1 MPDVSAPDYTIAR
14 AVIERGIGLIYLI
27 AFVVALNQFPALLGE
42 HGLMPAPRFL
52 RRVSFREFPSLF
64 HLRYSDGLL
73 RLVAWTGIVLSGVLV
88 AGFPQRGPLW
98 LPMLGWLGLW
108 VLYLSIVNIG
118 QVFYSFGWES
128 ILLEAGFFA
137 IFLGNAQTAPAFPV
151 LLLFR
156 WLAFRVELGAG
167 LIKLRGDPCWRDLT
181 CMDYHHETQPI
192 PNPLSRYVHLLPK
205 VFHRAEVVG
214 NYVAQLGAPFLL
226 FLPQPIA
233 GIGALLMIATQAY
246 LVLSGNYAWLNVLTM
261 VIAAAAVP
269 DAFFRVV
276 LPSSSAPAT
285 LLAPP
290 AWYVVIVLLVTAVV
304 AVLSYWPVANLFAR
318 RQLMNYAFNR
328 LHLVGTYGA
337 FGSITRERYEIVL
350 EGTSATTVSPQAEW
364 REYQLKA
371 QPGDPWRR
379 PRQVAPYHL
388 RLDWLMWFAALSPS
402 YAEPW
407 FRELVGRM
415 LAGDRQ
421 VLRLLGR
428 NPFPDA
434 PPAWIRARY
443 YHYRFATRAEHRAT
457 GAWWVRELAG
467 DFLAPVTL
475 AKRTP

>member
-1 MPDVSAPDYTIAR
+1 MEWFSAPDYQLTRFAL
-14 AVIERGIGLIYLI
+14 ERGIGLIYLI

-73 RLVAWTGIVLSGVLV
+73 RLVAWTGIVLSAVLV
-88 AGFPQRGPLW
+88 AGLPQRGPVW
-98 LPMLGWLGLW
+98 VPMLVWLGLW

-192 PNPLSRYVHLLPK
+192 PNPLSRYVHLLPQ

-276 LPSSSAPAT
+276 LPSSAPAT

-290 AWYVVIVLLVTAVV
+290 AWYVVLVLLVTAVV
-304 AVLSYWPVANLFAR
+304 AVLSYWPVANLLAR

-337 FGSITRERYEIVL
+337 FGSITRERYEIVM
-350 EGTSATTVSPQAEW
+350 EGTSAATVSPQAEW

-371 QPGDPWRR
+371 KPGDPWRR

-407 FRELVGRM
+407 FRELVGRL

-434 PPAWIRARY
+434 PPVWLRARY

-475 AKRTP
+475 AKRAT

>member
-1 MPDVSAPDYTIAR
+1 MEWFSAPDYQLTRFAL
-14 AVIERGIGLIYLI
+14 ERGIGLIYLI

-73 RLVAWTGIVLSGVLV
+73 RLVAWTGIVLSAVLV
-88 AGFPQRGPLW
+88 AGLPQRGPLW
-98 LPMLGWLGLW
+98 VPTIVWLGLW

-276 LPSSSAPAT
+276 LPWSAPAT

-290 AWYVVIVLLVTAVV
+290 AWYVVLVLLVTAVV

-337 FGSITRERYEIVL
+337 FGSITRERYEIVM
-350 EGTSATTVSPQAEW
+350 EGTSAATVSPQAEW

-371 QPGDPWRR
+371 KPGDPWRR

-407 FRELVGRM
+407 FRELVGRL

-434 PPAWIRARY
+434 PPVWLRARY

-467 DFLAPVTL
+467 DFLTPVTL
-475 AKRTP
+475 AKRAT

>member
-1 MPDVSAPDYTIAR
+1 MDWFSAPDYRLTR
-14 AVIERGIGLIYLI
+14 FVLERGIGLIYLI
-27 AFVVALNQFPALLGE
+27 AFLVALNQFPALLGE

-52 RRVSFREFPSLF
+52 RRVTFREYPSLF
-64 HLRYSDGLL
+64 HLRYSDRLL
-73 RLVAWTGIVLSGVLV
+73 RVVAWAGVVLSAVIV
-88 AGFPQRGPLW
+88 AGLPQSGPLW
-98 LPMLGWLGLW
+98 LPMLVWLALW

-118 QVFYSFGWES
+118 QQFYSFGWES

-137 IFLGNAQTAPAFPV
+137 IFLGNARTSPAFPV

-192 PNPLSRYVHLLPK
+192 PNPLSRYVHLLPR

-226 FLPQPIA
+226 FLPQPVA
-233 GIGALLMIATQAY
+233 GIGALVMLGTQAY

-261 VIAAAAVP
+261 LAAVAAVP
-269 DAFFRVV
+269 DAFFRAV
-276 LPSSSAPAT
+276 LPPFATPT
-285 LLAPP
+285 LLPPP
-290 AWYVVIVLLVTAVV
+290 AWYAGLVLVVTAVV
-304 AVLSYWPVANLFAR
+304 AVLSYWPVANLLAR

-337 FGSITRERYEIVL
+337 FGSITRERYEIVI
-350 EGTSATTVSPQAEW
+350 EGTGDAKPSPESEW
-364 REYQLKA
+364 RAYEFKA
-371 QPGDPWRR
+371 KPGDPRRR
-379 PRQVAPYHL
+379 PRQIAPYHL

-407 FRELVGRM
+407 FRQLVGRL
-415 LAGDRQ
+415 LAADRQ

-434 PPAWIRARY
+434 PPVWIRARY
-443 YHYRFATRAEHRAT
+443 FHYRFTTHAERRT
-457 GAWWVRELAG
+457 SGAWWVRTLAG

-475 AKRTP
+475 AKRKS

>member
-1 MPDVSAPDYTIAR
+1 MDWFSAPDYRLTR
-14 AVIERGIGLIYLI
+14 LVLERGIGLTYLI

-64 HLRYSDGLL
+64 HLAYSDTLL
-73 RLVAWTGIVLSGVLV
+73 RLVAWTGVALSVALV
-88 AGFPQRGPLW
+88 AGLPQRGPLW
-98 LPMLGWLGLW
+98 LPMLVWLVLW

-137 IFLGNAQTAPAFPV
+137 IFLGNARTAPAFPV

-156 WLAFRVELGAG
+156 WLAFRIELGAG

-192 PNPLSRYVHLLPK
+192 PNPLSRYVHLLPRG
-205 VFHRAEVVG
+205 FHRAEVAG

-226 FLPQPIA
+226 FLPQPVA
-233 GIGALLMIATQAY
+233 GAGALIMLGTQAY
-246 LVLSGNYAWLNVLTM
+246 LVLSGNYAWLNVVTM

-269 DAFFRVV
+269 DGFFRAV
-276 LPSSSAPAT
+276 LPGASSNT
-285 LLAPP
+285 LLAAP
-290 AWYVVIVLLVTAVV
+290 AWYIALVLLVTATV
-304 AVLSYWPVANLFAR
+304 AVLSYWPVANLLAR

-337 FGSITRERYEIVL
+337 FGSITRERYEIVI
-350 EGTSATTVSPQAEW
+350 EGTSAAALSPEAEW
-364 REYQLKA
+364 REYGFKA
-371 QPGDPWRR
+371 KPGDPSRR
-379 PRQVAPYHL
+379 PPQIAPYHL

-407 FRELVGRM
+407 FRELVGRL
-415 LAGDRQ
+415 LAGDRP
-421 VLRLLGR
+421 VLRLLR
-428 NPFPDA
+428 HNPFPGE
-434 PPAWIRARY
+434 PPRWIRARY
-443 YHYRFATRAEHRAT
+443 YRYRFTTRAERQAT
-457 GAWWVRELAG
+457 GAWWARDLAG
-467 DFLAPVTL
+467 EFLAPVTL
-475 AKRTP
+475 AKRTA